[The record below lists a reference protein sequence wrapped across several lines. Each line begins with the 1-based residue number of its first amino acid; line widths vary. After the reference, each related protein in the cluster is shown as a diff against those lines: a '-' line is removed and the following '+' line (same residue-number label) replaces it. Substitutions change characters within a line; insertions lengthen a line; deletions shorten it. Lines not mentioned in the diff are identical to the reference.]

1 MVDLTI
7 RSYDGRT
14 TPRDK
19 HSPTLD
25 FVDLS
30 PPLVSSQ
37 AYEDIFLIWLQ
48 TLYNFA
54 FLFVDTWLGM
64 VEVMVLFVMSEK
76 RARH

>member
-1 MVDLTI
+1 
-7 RSYDGRT
+7 
-14 TPRDK
+14 
-19 HSPTLD
+19 
-25 FVDLS
+25 
-30 PPLVSSQ
+30 VSSQ

-54 FLFVDTWLGM
+54 ILFVDSWLGM